1 MRGIEPERPADH
13 ADHEDQEDL
22 EDHGVQAGHEDPVDQ
37 AEGAEDQEPD
47 QEPDEEPGEEMAPRR
62 FDSWR
67 RRSAVGGMATG
78 IALGLQEVFY
88 PSKNEPVISAEA
100 PGEPPDAD
108 DRLRVILDPDDP
120 TKSIVLLPK
129 ADRPPSDA

>member
-1 MRGIEPERPADH
+1 MSGIEPDEPEN
-13 ADHEDQEDL
+13 HEDQIDE
-22 EDHGVQAGHEDPVDQ
+22 P
-37 AEGAEDQEPD
+37 EGQEP
-47 QEPDEEPGEEMAPRR
+47 EDEIASRR
-62 FDSWR
+62 FDAWR

-88 PSKNEPVISAEA
+88 PNKNEPVISAEA
-100 PGEPPDAD
+100 PGDPPDAD

-129 ADRPPSDA
+129 PDRPPTDA

>member
-1 MRGIEPERPADH
+1 MSGIEPDEPEN
-13 ADHEDQEDL
+13 HEDQIDE
-22 EDHGVQAGHEDPVDQ
+22 P
-37 AEGAEDQEPD
+37 EGQEP
-47 QEPDEEPGEEMAPRR
+47 EDEIASKRL
-62 FDSWR
+62 DAWR

-88 PSKNEPVISAEA
+88 PNKNEPVISAEA
-100 PGEPPDAD
+100 PGDPPDAD

-129 ADRPPSDA
+129 PDRPPTDA

>member
-1 MRGIEPERPADH
+1 MMGIEHDEPDGH
-13 ADHEDQEDL
+13 ADELPD
-22 EDHGVQAGHEDPVDQ
+22 DP
-37 AEGAEDQEPD
+37 AEDEI
-47 QEPDEEPGEEMAPRR
+47 ASRR
-62 FDSWR
+62 FDAWR

-88 PSKNEPVISAEA
+88 PNKNEPVITAEA

-129 ADRPPSDA
+129 PDLPKADQPPSDA

>member
-1 MRGIEPERPADH
+1 MSGIEPI
-13 ADHEDQEDL
+13 
-22 EDHGVQAGHEDPVDQ
+22 
-37 AEGAEDQEPD
+37 
-47 QEPDEEPGEEMAPRR
+47 EPDEPLEAVQPEQPGDQAATPQGEEPDDDIPSRR
-62 FDSWR
+62 FDAWR

-88 PSKNEPVISAEA
+88 PNKNEPVISAEA

-120 TKSIVLLPK
+120 TKSVVLLPK
-129 ADRPPSDA
+129 ADRAPTDD